1 MELILLSVLLAIIQ
15 GLTEF
20 LPISSSAHLLL
31 PSLIFGFQD
40 LGLSFD
46 IATHVGTLTAVIY
59 FFRKE
64 IYSMILSLNPKSN
77 NHDDRKLTLFLCI
90 STIPIVLVGLLV
102 GDQIQAR
109 LFDIST
115 IAIANI
121 LFAGILLIAY
131 LSNKTSKSLYQ
142 LTIASA
148 ILIGCFQIFALIPG
162 ASRSGVTITAALF
175 VGLSLKD
182 SAKYSFLLG
191 IPTILGA
198 LVFLIKDL
206 LDDGLSIDINILL
219 IGFIV
224 SSIIAFYTI
233 KIFLKFVEK
242 IGIYPFVIYRF
253 ILGLILILLLL

>member
-1 MELILLSVLLAIIQ
+1 
-15 GLTEF
+15 
-20 LPISSSAHLLL
+20 
-31 PSLIFGFQD
+31 
-40 LGLSFD
+40 
-46 IATHVGTLTAVIY
+46 
-59 FFRKE
+59 
-64 IYSMILSLNPKSN
+64 MILSLNPKSN

-142 LTIASA
+142 LTLASA

-175 VGLSLKD
+175 MGLSLKD

-206 LDDGLSIDINILL
+206 LH
-219 IGFIV
+219 
-224 SSIIAFYTI
+224 
-233 KIFLKFVEK
+233 
-242 IGIYPFVIYRF
+242 
-253 ILGLILILLLL
+253 

>member
-1 MELILLSVLLAIIQ
+1 M
-15 GLTEF
+15 
-20 LPISSSAHLLL
+20 
-31 PSLIFGFQD
+31 
-40 LGLSFD
+40 
-46 IATHVGTLTAVIY
+46 
-59 FFRKE
+59 
-64 IYSMILSLNPKSN
+64 
-77 NHDDRKLTLFLCI
+77 
-90 STIPIVLVGLLV
+90 LVGLLV

-142 LTIASA
+142 LTLASA

-175 VGLSLKD
+175 MGLSLKD

-206 LDDGLSIDINILL
+206 LDGGLSIDINILL
-219 IGFIV
+219 LGFIV

-242 IGIYPFVIYRF
+242 IGIYPFVIYRV
-253 ILGLILILLLL
+253 ILGLILILLIL